1 MGERVEERKTKKSVV
16 DDLLKVLRRRVE
28 HLAGLH
34 DSRLAASRTFIVAA
48 GIIHEWYRNFRFKI
62 KFMPRCHA
70 SPRNSRAK

>member
-16 DDLLKVLRRRVE
+16 DDLLKVLRCRVE

-48 GIIHEWYRNFRFKI
+48 GIIHE
-62 KFMPRCHA
+62 
-70 SPRNSRAK
+70 

>member
-34 DSRLAASRTFIVAA
+34 DSRLTASRTFIVAA
-48 GIIHEWYRNFRFKI
+48 GIIHE
-62 KFMPRCHA
+62 
-70 SPRNSRAK
+70 